1 MVNNFLSYPMFKLI
15 LNSIIIL
22 ILSLLLVSC
31 SARLEKLGEK
41 ILYQKNDLVIKLAIY
56 QEELF
61 LHYSGKVF
69 KILCKSP
76 ETDKYSNHLIKEPKW
91 MVIGNGSV
99 STNEDIEILAAKFR
113 NTYIRSSC
121 INRK

>member
-1 MVNNFLSYPMFKLI
+1 MLKIMPKSLNNFISFLF
-15 LNSIIIL
+15 
-22 ILSLLLVSC
+22 LLLPLVFLSSC
-31 SARLEKLGEK
+31 SSRLEKLDEK
-41 ILYQKNDLVIKLAIY
+41 ILYNKDDLTVKIAIY

-76 ETDKYSNHLIKEPKW
+76 ETEKYSNYIINEPKW

-99 STNEDIEILAAKFR
+99 PEKDTLDSLVIKYKDKYN
-113 NTYIRSSC
+113 RSSC
-121 INRK
+121 ITRK